1 MKIKLKGKKIW
12 AKLIGFFSFDTVKS
26 ANSEM
31 AKKVFFICFILHCY
45 IFSECCKHFLSEY
58 VIGRT
63 LNCFYSG
70 ETYTTFLPYPG
81 CPKIDQTALTWKI
94 IKGIGLKICIPIP
107 FKSCYTCMKFSNDR
121 LSINEKVERNRNY
134 HAVCIIRR

>member
-12 AKLIGFFSFDTVKS
+12 AKLIVFFSFDTVKS

-45 IFSECCKHFLSEY
+45 IFFECCKHFLSEY
-58 VIGRT
+58 VIGLT

-70 ETYTTFLPYPG
+70 ETYMTFWPYPG
-81 CPKIDQTALTWKI
+81 CPKIDQSALTWKI
-94 IKGIGLKICIPIP
+94 IKVLVWKFAYTFPLRAAIRVWNLVMIGWVL
-107 FKSCYTCMKFSNDR
+107 MKR
-121 LSINEKVERNRNY
+121 WTE
-134 HAVCIIRR
+134 